1 MTRPTLNTTL
11 LSFAA
16 LGAVLLSGCGA
27 SASPASP
34 DASSATQT
42 EVAVEAPAEV
52 RVSGPASPPSL
63 PILRMIE
70 ADALGDTDIVF
81 DRWESADQLTAAAT
95 GGHEFVAA
103 PLTTG
108 AALARGGADLTLL
121 NVSAWA
127 VMGLVTSDP
136 AIQSVADLAGTQL
149 HVAMRASAVD
159 YTMQLVLEQHGLSD
173 SVEIVYV
180 DPMNGPEQ
188 FLSGQ
193 ISSLVTVEPQ
203 VTMLQARNPE
213 ARSLIDFSAEWAD
226 ITVSKLPL
234 PTAGTFVNGSF
245 AAEHADTTA
254 AFQEAYVEAATWVS
268 EHPEEAGALAE
279 RELGLPAPIV
289 AAAIPKIAWD
299 AQAATEARPAVEQY
313 FTQLVTRW
321 PESVGGTLP
330 EASFYTR

>member
-1 MTRPTLNTTL
+1 MTSPVVHKTL
-11 LSFAA
+11 LSLAA
-16 LGAVLLSGCGA
+16 IGALLLSGCSP
-27 SASPASP
+27 SAPTEQPDEPA
-34 DASSATQT
+34 AAAT
-42 EVAVEAPAEV
+42 VEAPAEV
-52 RVSGPASPPSL
+52 QVSGPASPPSL

-70 ADALGDTDIVF
+70 SDALGDTDIVF

-108 AALARGGADLTLL
+108 AALASGGADIQLM

-127 VMGLVTSDP
+127 VMGLVTSDDS
-136 AIQSVADLAGTQL
+136 IQSVADLAGTQV

-159 YTMQLVLEQHGLSD
+159 YTMQLVLEQHGLTD

-203 VTMLQARNPE
+203 VSMLEARNPQ

-226 ITVSKLPL
+226 ITDSDLPL
-234 PTAGTFVNGSF
+234 PTAGTFVNASF
-245 AAEHADTTA
+245 AAEHPDTTA
-254 AFQEAYVEAATWVS
+254 EFQTAYAEAAAWVS
-268 EHPEEAGALAE
+268 EHPEEAAELAE
-279 RELGLPAPIV
+279 RELGLPGAVV
-289 AAAIPKIAWD
+289 ATAIPKIAWD
-299 AQAATEARPAVEQY
+299 AQAAPEARPAVERY
-313 FTQLVTRW
+313 FSELFERW
-321 PESVGGTLP
+321 PESVGGALP
-330 EASFYTR
+330 ESEFYLQ

>member
-1 MTRPTLNTTL
+1 MSRSTVQTTL
-11 LSFAA
+11 LSIAA
-16 LGAVLLSGCGA
+16 LGAVLLSGCGTSVPTVSADSA
-27 SASPASP
+27 SATPAEAP
-34 DASSATQT
+34 
-42 EVAVEAPAEV
+42 VAAPAEV

-70 ADALGDTDIVF
+70 ADALGETDIVF
-81 DRWESADQLTAAAT
+81 NRWESADQLTAAAT

-108 AALARGGADLTLL
+108 ATLARGGADLSLL

-127 VMGLVTSDP
+127 VMGLVTHDP

-149 HVAMRASAVD
+149 HIAMRASAVD
-159 YTMQLVLEQHGLSD
+159 YTMQLILEQHGLSD
-173 SVEIVYV
+173 SVDIVYV

-203 VTMLQARNPE
+203 VTMLQARDPE
-213 ARSLIDFSAEWAD
+213 ARNLIDFAAEWAD
-226 ITVSKLPL
+226 LTDSKLPL

-245 AAEHADTTA
+245 AAEHEETTA
-254 AFQEAYVEAATWVS
+254 AFQEAYAEAATWVS

-279 RELGLPAPIV
+279 RELGLPGAIV
-289 AAAIPKIAWD
+289 AAAIPRIAWD
-299 AQAATEARPAVEQY
+299 AQAASEARPAVEQY
-313 FTQLVTRW
+313 FSTLLTRW
-321 PESVGGTLP
+321 PESVGGALP
-330 EASFYTR
+330 EASFYQR

>member
-1 MTRPTLNTTL
+1 MTRPTVNTTL
-11 LSFAA
+11 LSIAA
-16 LGAVLLSGCGA
+16 LGAMLLSGCGA
-27 SASPASP
+27 SASPSPP
-34 DASSATQT
+34 DATTQP
-42 EVAVEAPAEV
+42 EVTVEAPAEV

-95 GGHEFVAA
+95 VGHEFVAA

-108 AALARGGADLTLL
+108 ATLAKGGADLTLL

-127 VMGLVTSDP
+127 VMGLVTNDP

-149 HVAMRASAVD
+149 HIAMRASAVD
-159 YTMQLVLEQHGLSD
+159 YTMQLVLEQHGLAD
-173 SVEIVYV
+173 NVEIVYV

-226 ITVSKLPL
+226 ITDSKLPL

-245 AAEHADTTA
+245 AAEHEETTT
-254 AFQEAYVEAATWVS
+254 AFQEAYAEAATWVS

-279 RELGLPAPIV
+279 RELGLPGTIV
-289 AAAIPKIAWD
+289 AAAIPKIEWD
-299 AQAATEARPAVEQY
+299 AQPAAEARPAVEQY
-313 FTQLVTRW
+313 FSQLVTRW
-321 PESVGGTLP
+321 PESVGGALP
-330 EASFYTR
+330 EASFYQR

>member
-1 MTRPTLNTTL
+1 MTRSTIKMTV
-11 LSFAA
+11 LSIAA
-16 LGAVLLSGCGA
+16 LGALLLSGCGA
-27 SASPASP
+27 NASTPSA
-34 DASSATQT
+34 DAADAKQT
-42 EVAVEAPAEV
+42 ELPVEAPAQV

-70 ADALGDTDIVF
+70 TDALGDTDIVF

-108 AALARGGADLTLL
+108 AALAKGGADLTLL

-127 VMGLVTSDP
+127 VMGLVTNDP
-136 AIQSVADLAGTQL
+136 AIQSVEDLAGTQL

-159 YTMQLVLEQHGLSD
+159 YTMQLVLEQHGLTD

-203 VTMLQARNPE
+203 VTMLQTRNPE

-226 ITVSKLPL
+226 ITDSDLPL
-234 PTAGTFVNGSF
+234 PTAGTFVNTSF
-245 AAEHADTTA
+245 AAKHPETTA
-254 AFQEAYVEAATWVS
+254 AFQDAYAEAATWVS
-268 EHPEEAGALAE
+268 EHPAEAGALAE
-279 RELGLPAPIV
+279 RELGLPGPIV

-299 AQAATEARPAVEQY
+299 AQAASEARPAVEQY
-313 FTQLVTRW
+313 FTQLFTRW
-321 PESVGGTLP
+321 PESVGGALP
-330 EASFYTR
+330 EASFYLR